1 MARTSEPQSSRV
13 RTRPDRDPA
22 HLAAARW
29 RLMAGLA
36 TGYVIVAAAAMA
48 VLRERSGGVLLAL
61 FLLALV
67 GLYLLEPEQ

>member
-1 MARTSEPQSSRV
+1 MPGPSEPTGGRL

-22 HLAAARW
+22 ALAALRW
-29 RLMAGLA
+29 RLLAGLA
-36 TGYVIVAAAAMA
+36 IGYLTAATIAVA
-48 VLRERSGGVLLAL
+48 VLRERSAGVLLAL